1 MKTKLI
7 FAIALALLAFT
18 MVMFAMSVP
27 SSDSKNQA
35 VSPINQLYVFGDSL
49 SDTGTI
55 YNATGGAYPPSPPYF
70 QGRYSNGP
78 VWVEHLASKLA
89 VTLDRTHNFAA
100 GGATSGAN
108 GSYGVPGLLSQV
120 KSFTTAHSQADPQAL
135 YVIWAG
141 ANDYLQGAT
150 SPTIVV
156 KNLMQAIESLSK
168 VGAQNILVGN
178 LPDLGQLP
186 STRNTSNS
194 SPLSAVTQ
202 AHNLSLAQSLKGVGA
217 KVKIISLDANTLYQ
231 EAETNP
237 DKFGFTNVT
246 TGCLSAPDRCRQP
259 DTFLF
264 WDGIHP
270 TTAAHRALGEI
281 AFSALQVGQRSS

>member
-1 MKTKLI
+1 MNLI
-7 FAIALALLAFT
+7 FAAVLALLTFT
-18 MVMFAMSVP
+18 MVVFATSLP
-27 SSDSKNQA
+27 SSESTQA

-100 GGATSGAN
+100 GGATTEAN
-108 GSYGVPGLLSQV
+108 GAYGVPGLLTQV
-120 KSFTTAHSQADPQAL
+120 KSFTTTHAQADPQAL

-150 SPTIVV
+150 NPTIVV

-168 VGAQNILVGN
+168 VGAQKILVGN

-202 AHNLSLAQSLKGVGA
+202 AHNLILAQSLKPLEA
-217 KVKIISLDANTLYQ
+217 KVQIIQLDASALYRA
-231 EAETNP
+231 AETDP
-237 DKFGFTNVT
+237 ARFGFTNVT

-270 TTAAHRALGEI
+270 TTAAHRALSEI
-281 AFSALQVGQRSS
+281 AFSALHVGLR

>member
-7 FAIALALLAFT
+7 FAAVLALLTFT
-18 MVMFAMSVP
+18 MVVFATSL
-27 SSDSKNQA
+27 SSPDSKPQA
-35 VSPINQLYVFGDSL
+35 VSPIHQLYIFGDSL

-55 YNATGGAYPPSPPYF
+55 YNATGGTYPPSPPYF

-89 VTLDRTHNFAA
+89 ITLDRAHNFAA
-100 GGATSGAN
+100 GGATTGAN
-108 GSYGVPGLLSQV
+108 GSYGIPGLLTQV

-150 SPTIVV
+150 NPTIVV
-156 KNLMQAIESLSK
+156 RNLTQAIESLSK
-168 VGAQNILVGN
+168 VGAQKILVGN

-194 SPLSAVTQ
+194 RPLSAVTQ
-202 AHNLSLAQSLKGVGA
+202 AHNLSLAQSLKTLRSTVQ
-217 KVKIISLDANTLYQ
+217 IISLDANALYRD
-231 EAETNP
+231 AETDP
-237 DKFGFTNVT
+237 ARFGFTNVT
-246 TGCLSAPDRCRQP
+246 TGCLSAPDRCSQP

-270 TTAAHRALGEI
+270 TTAAHRALGET
-281 AFSALQVGQRSS
+281 AFSALQVGQRAG

>member
-1 MKTKLI
+1 MKIKLI
-7 FAIALALLAFT
+7 FAAALALLTFIMVVFT
-18 MVMFAMSVP
+18 TSLS
-27 SSDSKNQA
+27 SSDSKPQT
-35 VSPINQLYVFGDSL
+35 VSPITQLYVFGDSL

-78 VWVEHLASKLA
+78 VWVEHLASKLTIA
-89 VTLDRTHNFAA
+89 LDRTHNVAA
-100 GGATSGAN
+100 GGATSGEN
-108 GSYGVPGLLSQV
+108 GSYGVPGLLTQV
-120 KSFTTAHSQADPQAL
+120 KSFTKTHSQADPQAL
-135 YVIWAG
+135 YVVWAG

-150 SPTIVV
+150 NSTIVV

-168 VGAQNILVGN
+168 VGAQKILVGN

-194 SPLSAVTQ
+194 CSLSAVTQ

-217 KVKIISLDANTLYQ
+217 NVHIISLDAEALYR
-231 EAETNP
+231 EAETHP
-237 DKFGFTNVT
+237 ATFGFTNVT
-246 TGCLSAPDRCRQP
+246 TGCLSAPDLCRQS

-270 TTAAHRALGEI
+270 TTAAHQVLSER